1 MASWVFCNRCFQSPH
16 RKSSFSLTS
25 CGHVYCHSCLLKGTK
40 NECVI
45 CQAPCQT
52 VLLSKHTNSNIQ
64 TFFLGIDGLCK
75 KYSQETSQISEF
87 QEKHRRRLVAFYQE
101 KISQLEESLRKSV
114 LQIKQLQSMRS
125 SQQPAFNKIKNS
137 VSTKPNGYLFLPPN
151 SSLPD
156 RIESMDIDL
165 TPPARK
171 PEMSAGP
178 SRISVISPPQD
189 GRMGSVTCRGP
200 QHLSLTPSHA
210 SMTKASRVPPLQM
223 PYKELSPPPASQLSS
238 RATQGPSPS
247 VSSSWTGPPRQPI
260 SISGLLQRQC
270 AGSASPRGMDTEKM
284 SPFLPST
291 PTNLRSVA
299 SPWHACVHRS
309 LQSCV
314 LP

>member
-1 MASWVFCNRCFQSPH
+1 MASWVFCNRCFQPPH

-25 CGHVYCHSCLLKGTK
+25 CGHVYCNACLLKGKK
-40 NECVI
+40 NECMI
-45 CQAPCQT
+45 CGVPCQT
-52 VLLSKHTNSNIQ
+52 VLLSKNTNSNIQ

-87 QEKHRRRLVAFYQE
+87 QEKHRKRLVAFYRQ

-125 SQQPAFNKIKNS
+125 SQQPTFSTVKNS

-165 TPPARK
+165 TSPARK
-171 PEMSAGP
+171 PDTAAGP
-178 SRISVISPPQD
+178 SRISLISPPQD
-189 GRMGSVTCRGP
+189 GRMGSISCRGP

-210 SMTKASRVPPLQM
+210 SMTKAIRVPPLQM
-223 PYKELSPPPASQLSS
+223 PYKELSPPPGSQLSS

-247 VSSSWTGPPRQPI
+247 VSSSRTGPPRQPI
-260 SISGLLQRQC
+260 SISSLLQRQC
-270 AGSASPRGMDTEKM
+270 AGLASPGLMDTEKM

-291 PTNLRSVA
+291 SANLHNVA
-299 SPWHACVHRS
+299 SPWHVRAHR
-309 LQSCV
+309 
-314 LP
+314 

>member
-1 MASWVFCNRCFQSPH
+1 MASWVFCNRCFQPPH

-25 CGHVYCHSCLLKGTK
+25 CGHVYCDSCLKGK
-40 NECVI
+40 NNECVI
-45 CQAPCQT
+45 CEVPCRT

-87 QEKHRRRLVAFYQE
+87 QEKHRRRLVAFYRE

-125 SQQPAFNKIKNS
+125 SQQPAFNTVKNP
-137 VSTKPNGYLFLPPN
+137 VSTKPNGYLN

-165 TPPARK
+165 TPPTRK
-171 PEMSAGP
+171 PEMAAGP
-178 SRISVISPPQD
+178 SRISLISPPQD
-189 GRMGSVTCRGP
+189 GRMGSVSCKGP

-210 SMTKASRVPPLQM
+210 NMTKAIRVPPLQV
-223 PYKELSPPPASQLSS
+223 PYKELSSPPASQLSG
-238 RATQGPSPS
+238 RAARGPS
-247 VSSSWTGPPRQPI
+247 SSISGSWAGPPRQPI

-270 AGSASPRGMDTEKM
+270 AGPASPGGVDTEKR
-284 SPFLPST
+284 SPFLLST
-291 PTNLRSVA
+291 PANLHSA
-299 SPWHACVHRS
+299 ANPWHMCVRR
-309 LQSCV
+309 
-314 LP
+314 